1 MPFWKRK
8 RYRVQVM
15 SELLQSPVS
24 ASVTTWTEVRA
35 CVGNAVETALGTL
48 PEGKAL
54 DAYTRDVPTLLGALT
69 GSQARQEAEGSEG
82 WRFNFSSLPLV
93 VTVRQS

>member
-8 RYRVQVM
+8 RYRVQVV
-15 SELLQSPVS
+15 SELLPLPVS
-24 ASVTTWTEVRA
+24 ASCADWTEVRA
-35 CVGNAVETALGTL
+35 TVGNAVEGALGTL

-69 GSQARQEAEGSEG
+69 GSQARSQAESTAGWSYPFEAV
-82 WRFNFSSLPLV
+82 PLV
-93 VTVRQS
+93 VRVRQS